1 MDQDVIKVVDCWGA
15 SLVVLTLGS
24 RDSGCGYLLTDQ
36 SVIHLANNCPKL
48 RRLVLE
54 SATNITDK
62 GMCELIDKCTNL
74 EELEITGND
83 KISGKLTDAPLKK
96 LFDDNVLPSLQQVC
110 VNDQYAVN
118 HDVVLR
124 LRRRRPNLR
133 VLAEDDDFDDMMMM
147 GMMGMDYG
155 FGYEDFL

>member
-1 MDQDVIKVVDCWGA
+1 MDQDIVRVVDCWGA

-24 RDSGCGYLLTDQ
+24 TDSGCGCHLTDQ
-36 SVIHLANNCPKL
+36 SAIYLANNCPKL

-62 GMCELIDKCTNL
+62 GMCELIDKCKNL

-83 KISGKLTDAPLKK
+83 KISGKLTDASLKK
-96 LFDDNVLPSLQQVC
+96 LFDDNVLPNLQQVC
-110 VNDQYAVN
+110 VNDQLGVN

-124 LRRRRPNLR
+124 LRRRRSNLR
-133 VLAEDDDFDDMMMM
+133 VLAEEDDFEDVMRMSL
-147 GMMGMDYG
+147 MGMDYG
-155 FGYEDFL
+155 FGYEEFF